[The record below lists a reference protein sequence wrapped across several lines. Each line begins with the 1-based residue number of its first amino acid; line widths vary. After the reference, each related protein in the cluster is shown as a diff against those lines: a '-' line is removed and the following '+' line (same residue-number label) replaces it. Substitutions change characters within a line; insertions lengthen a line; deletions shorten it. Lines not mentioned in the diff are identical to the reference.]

1 MKTANK
7 YINLLFTIVVSML
20 IGAVI
25 MIVLGFN
32 PLEAYFQLFKGA
44 FVGKLSFGTTLQKFV
59 PLLLTAMAFVI
70 SSRVGVFNVGVEGEL
85 YLGAMAAAW
94 VGFTFKGLPAPIHI
108 VLCFAFSMLV
118 GAAWAAIPGTLKAK
132 WGVNEV
138 CVTILMNYVA
148 TLLTSY
154 LVNGPFSAKTGV
166 PQTPAVAAGV
176 KLTQFMKPSQAHT
189 GLFIAIAVVVFIYWL
204 MTSSTIGYKFTSVGL
219 NPHHAEYVGI
229 DPKKTMIEAIL
240 LSGAVGGMAG
250 CIEVLGVYGYFLD
263 NFSSGIAFD
272 GMLAALIVK
281 SDIKTV
287 PFMAFFLAA
296 LKSGAL
302 GMERYTGVP
311 KAIVDTIITIFIIFA
326 TMEALFT
333 YNKKRKAKKEEVQA
347 ASSKQ
352 SDQGGIKNEI

>member
-1 MKTANK
+1 MKMSSK
-7 YINLLFTIVVSML
+7 YINLLLTIVVSML
-20 IGAVI
+20 IGAAI
-25 MIVLGFN
+25 MLALGFD

-44 FVGKLSFGTTLQKFV
+44 FVGKLNLGTTLQKFV
-59 PLLLTAMAFVI
+59 PLLLTSMAFAI
-70 SSRVGVFNVGVEGEL
+70 SSKVGVFNVGVEGEL

-94 VGFTFKGLPAPIHI
+94 VGFTFIGLPAPIHI
-108 VLCFAFSMLV
+108 VFTFAFAMLV
-118 GAAWAAIPGTLKAK
+118 GAAWAYIPGSLKAR

-148 TLLTSY
+148 IFITSY

-189 GLFIAIAVVVFIYWL
+189 GLFVAIAAVAIIFWL
-204 MTSSTIGYKFTSVGL
+204 MSSSTIGYKFTSVGL
-219 NPHHAEYVGI
+219 NPLHAQYVGI
-229 DPKKTMIEAIL
+229 DPKKTMIRAMM

-263 NFSSGIAFD
+263 NFSSGIAMD

-281 SDIKTV
+281 SDIKMV
-287 PFMAFFLAA
+287 PFMAFFLAV

-311 KAIVDTIITIFIIFA
+311 KAIVDTIIAVFIVFA

-333 YNKKRKAKKEEVQA
+333 FQKKRKVKKDTQKLYPVNKINEE
-347 ASSKQ
+347 
-352 SDQGGIKNEI
+352 G

>member
-1 MKTANK
+1 MKTNNK
-7 YINLLFTIVVSML
+7 YINLLLTIVVSML

-25 MIVLGFN
+25 MLILGFN

-44 FVGKLSFGTTLQKFV
+44 FVGKLNLGTTLQKFV

-94 VGFTFKGLPAPIHI
+94 VGFTFKGLPAPIHLI
-108 VLCFAFSMLV
+108 LCFAAAMLV
-118 GAAWAAIPGTLKAK
+118 GAAWAYIPGSLKARL
-132 WGVNEV
+132 GVNEV

-148 TLLTSY
+148 KYITSY

-166 PQTPAVAAGV
+166 PQTPAVADGV

-189 GLFIAIAVVVFIYWL
+189 GLFIAIAVVVVIFWL
-204 MTSSTIGYKFTSVGL
+204 MSRSTMGYKFTSAGL
-219 NPHHAEYVGI
+219 NPLHAQYVGI
-229 DPKKTMIEAIL
+229 DPKKTMIRAML
-240 LSGAVGGMAG
+240 LSGAVGGIAG
-250 CIEVLGVYGYFLD
+250 AIEILGVYGYFLD
-263 NFSSGIAFD
+263 NFSSGIAMD

-281 SDIKTV
+281 NDIKMV
-287 PFMAFFLAA
+287 PLMAFFLAV

-311 KAIVDTIITIFIIFA
+311 KSIVDTIIAIFIIFA
-326 TMEALFT
+326 TMEALFAFH
-333 YNKKRKAKKEEVQA
+333 KRHKAKKEEKSAQP
-347 ASSKQ
+347 SKQ
-352 SDQGGIKNEI
+352 N

>member
-1 MKTANK
+1 MKVTNK
-7 YINLLFTIVVSML
+7 YVNLLFTIVISML

-25 MIVLGFN
+25 MLILGFN

-44 FVGKLSFGTTLQKFV
+44 FVGKLNLGTTLQKFV
-59 PLLLTAMAFVI
+59 PLLLTAMAFAI

-94 VGFTFKGLPAPIHI
+94 VGFTFVGLPAPIHI
-108 VLCFAFSMLV
+108 VLCFAFAMLV
-118 GAAWAAIPGTLKAK
+118 GAVWASIPGALKAQ

-148 TLLTSY
+148 TFITSY

-189 GLFIAIAVVVFIYWL
+189 GLFVAVAAVIFIYWL
-204 MTSSTIGYKFTSVGL
+204 MSSSTIGYKFTSVGL
-219 NPHHAEYVGI
+219 NPFHAQYTGI
-229 DPKKTMIEAIL
+229 DPKRTMIGAML

-287 PFMAFFLAA
+287 PFMAFFLAV

-311 KAIVDTIITIFIIFA
+311 KAIVDTIIAIFIIFA
-326 TMEALFT
+326 TMEALLAF
-333 YNKKRKAKKEEVQA
+333 NKKRKAKKDVQA
-347 ASSKQ
+347 SSGKQ
-352 SDQGGIKNEI
+352 SEQGGLKNGI